1 MEKKR
6 KKLFFFCFVSG
17 RPEYEGR
24 SLSYDRTGDYHVKK
38 HETYNSRGEDRE
50 RDHRVRDRSL
60 DRDRDRERMRDR
72 ERDSRSSRNR
82 GGRERERD
90 RGRDRDRDGERRS
103 RGRDRIR
110 GGGGGDMERERTSRD
125 VNRERE
131 MRNNRS
137 RMRTDP
143 DNFRNTSRESYRERT
158 RDSEEDRYREKSR
171 SRQRMSNS
179 NAHSNKFTP
188 TETSVQD
195 SSRRYSDPT
204 ASYFNSGPR
213 YEVSYTINRRGGD
226 GGGGGNGG
234 SGDTES
240 NYLTSHLQ
248 VEPRGENFSNYFN
261 SNNRRNNGGNHS
273 ARGRGNLVR
282 PIMNRP
288 FLHHTEFGTM
298 RPVPPGAFRGPAPMG
313 PRLAVPGRRVLPR
326 KSYQTTFPMKH
337 Y

>member
-1 MEKKR
+1 MTSRTREGAAPIFDRPDIIVNTSKYEDEQNSSSFSR
-6 KKLFFFCFVSG
+6 SG

-50 RDHRVRDRSL
+50 RDHRVRDRK
-60 DRDRDRERMRDR
+60 
-72 ERDSRSSRNR
+72 
-82 GGRERERD
+82 
-90 RGRDRDRDGERRS
+90 
-103 RGRDRIR
+103 
-110 GGGGGDMERERTSRD
+110 RTSRD
-125 VNRERE
+125 VNRERG

-137 RMRTDP
+137 RMRMDP
-143 DNFRNTSRESYRERT
+143 DNFRNTSRDSYRERT

-213 YEVSYTINRRGGD
+213 YE
-226 GGGGGNGG
+226 
-234 SGDTES
+234 
-240 NYLTSHLQ
+240 

-326 KSYQTTFPMKH
+326 MFPPVIQVITPLRPPGIPFL
-337 Y
+337 